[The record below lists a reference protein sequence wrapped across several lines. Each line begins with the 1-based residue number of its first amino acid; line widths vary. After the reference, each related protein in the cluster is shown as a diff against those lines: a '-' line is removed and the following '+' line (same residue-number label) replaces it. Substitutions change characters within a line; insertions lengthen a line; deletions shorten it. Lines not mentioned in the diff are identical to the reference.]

1 MPEPHLR
8 SSSAA
13 AEGPKR
19 EAETAKRDPPLCAK
33 HDCHGRDLPAYR
45 HGVMISLEGGRVLGC
60 LVEKQL
66 TTPQQYPL
74 SLNALTLACNQA
86 TSREPVMAL
95 SEQSVQIALDDLKA
109 LRLVRFVL
117 PSHGKTVTRYRH
129 VFDEVYGLNASQV
142 AVLSVLLLRGPQTPG
157 ELKARIGRMATFE
170 SVGALQEIL
179 EALSERPEPLAR
191 LIPRRQGQKEDRW
204 QQLVAVEVTELGT
217 ATSEQAVAHEHVM
230 APETADVSSTL
241 GSDDPAPGTGQHRA
255 DLETRVEALQSELT
269 ALRAQV
275 AELASSLNA
284 LRESLGE

>member
-1 MPEPHLR
+1 M
-8 SSSAA
+8 
-13 AEGPKR
+13 
-19 EAETAKRDPPLCAK
+19 
-33 HDCHGRDLPAYR
+33 HDCPGRDLPAYR

-95 SEQSVQIALDDLKA
+95 SEQSVRVALDDLKA

-117 PSHGKTVTRYRH
+117 PSHGRSVTRYRH
-129 VFDEVYGLNASQV
+129 VFDEVYGLNSSQV

-157 ELKARIGRMATFE
+157 ELRARIGRMATFE

-179 EALSERPEPLAR
+179 EALSERPEPLVR
-191 LIPRRQGQKEDRW
+191 LLPRRQGQKEDRW
-204 QQLVAVEVTELGT
+204 QQLVAVEITEVVGT
-217 ATSEQAVAHEHVM
+217 AGSENAVVPEHAF
-230 APETADVSSTL
+230 APEPADVPSTL
-241 GSDDPAPGTGQHRA
+241 GSDPASDTGQHTA
-255 DLETRVEALQSELT
+255 DLEMRVEALQSELA